1 MFIDKETQYDTKCQ
15 CDKNKKYNKKKYK
28 LYMNIYTI
36 YTLAKNSFYVDLGL

>member
-1 MFIDKETQYDTKCQ
+1 MILNVSVIKIKSII
-15 CDKNKKYNKKKYK
+15 KKDK